1 MGSRLIG
8 LLMAVAVVATPGWAS
23 ELDEVLAGVVT
34 AYGGTEAVDRLVSYR
49 IEGTTRSQML
59 GATGELVREYR
70 SPDKLKVVI
79 EYPQKSE
86 VRILDGEHAWRGAK
100 TGVRPVEGPMRA
112 AMDYQ
117 LLRSELP
124 GVLLRNRDRL
134 VDGGTV
140 DHEDGKHRMIILK
153 WSEMVEMRY
162 WVEEESSR
170 ITHVESTLTM
180 GDRKMVFATAYDDF
194 RTVAGVL
201 FPFRETNYASGRHV
215 ANTVVERL
223 ITDPDELGPFMP
235 PHPAPEPTKKP
246 GVIEG

>member
-8 LLMAVAVVATPGWAS
+8 LLMAVAVVATPGWAG
-23 ELDEVLAGVVT
+23 ELDEVLAGIVA
-34 AYGGTEAVDRLVSYR
+34 AYGGTEAVQRLDSYR

-59 GATGELVREYR
+59 GATGTLAREYR
-70 SPDKLKVVI
+70 SPDRLKVVI
-79 EYPQKSE
+79 DYPQKSE
-86 VRILDGEHAWRGAK
+86 VRILDGDHAWRGAK

-124 GVLLRNRDRL
+124 GVLLRNRERL
-134 VDGGTV
+134 TDGGLV
-140 DHEDGKHRMIILK
+140 EHEGGTHRMIILK
-153 WSEMVEMRY
+153 WSDAVEMRY
-162 WVEEESSR
+162 WVEDGSSR

-180 GDRKMVFATAYDDF
+180 GGRKVVFATAYEDF
-194 RTVAGVL
+194 RNVDGVL

-215 ANTVVERL
+215 ADTVVERL

-235 PHPAPEPTKKP
+235 PHPPVEPTKPP
-246 GVIEG
+246 GLIEG